1 MHGKGGLSTFRK
13 YGKNSYRI
21 GSKTNKAQR
30 EMNLILHDPGNARE
44 EYSQLLQKVLGIK
57 KQRGGDQDE

>member
-30 EMNLILHDPGNARE
+30 EMNLILRDLGNARE
-44 EYSQLLQKVLGIK
+44 EYSQLLQKVLGSDRNK
-57 KQRGGDQDE
+57 ETKRR

>member
-30 EMNLILHDPGNARE
+30 EMNLILCDFGNARE
-44 EYSQLLQKVLGIK
+44 EYSQLLQKVLGSDRNK
-57 KQRGGDQDE
+57 ETKRR